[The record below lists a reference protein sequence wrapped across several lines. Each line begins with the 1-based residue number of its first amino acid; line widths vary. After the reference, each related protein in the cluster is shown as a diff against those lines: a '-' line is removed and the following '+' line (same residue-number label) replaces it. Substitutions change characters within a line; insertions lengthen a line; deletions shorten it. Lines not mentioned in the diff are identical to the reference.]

1 MGEQI
6 GLSEKIL
13 NILLTLRD
21 QSVEEIANYDIKD
34 EWDTVGTARCKAQHR
49 GIHIPRDSSDPWT
62 QKCCHY
68 INCLDGDCDVALRSV
83 VIYWLAFLKNFGK
96 ADGWR
101 IERQE
106 NAFEKYQLR
115 KHGEEMLLR
124 GDTMN
129 SYATPVVGTIYEKDG
144 LLRCFLIKDHKEEMQ
159 CDGILTL
166 KEYFVG
172 KYQQFSANTGDKIVW
187 SAYILDDY
195 ATFIERFEKTIEN
208 KIPKEAVYEYIRV
221 NDTLGN
227 FIPVPK
233 SFNAPRYNSTKDFW
247 DLTLHGIYNFFNE
260 KGDLSDIISETKS
273 KEEGEEDNCNEGAI
287 VHCQEWLKNLF
298 GEPGKDNGSWDN
310 FVKQNYMQDFVNQE
324 GSHYGKPKELWIG
337 HFEGSVI
344 LGDVERCA
352 QYTEFFTNAS
362 VLIHARSVR
371 IALAVKNVLDGKSN
385 KDLVEL
391 AQKMSEPLC
400 RRR

>member
-1 MGEQI
+1 MDEQNY
-6 GLSEKIL
+6 LSEKIL

-34 EWDTVGTARCKAQHR
+34 EWDTVGTAHCKAQHR
-49 GIHIPRDSSDPWT
+49 GIRIPRDSSDPWIK
-62 QKCCHY
+62 KCCHY

-96 ADGWR
+96 ADGWK
-101 IERQE
+101 IERQD

-115 KHGEEMLLR
+115 KDGEEMLLR

-129 SYATPVVGTIYEKDG
+129 SYVTPVVGTRYPTDG
-144 LLRCFLIKDHKEEMQ
+144 LLRCFLINKHDEYMIAE
-159 CDGILTL
+159 GILKSKSN
-166 KEYFVG
+166 KEFAD
-172 KYQQFSANTGDKIVW
+172 KYQEFKRNNIGDKYVW
-187 SAYILDDY
+187 SAYILDKY
-195 ATFIERFEKTIEN
+195 EKFIERFEDTLVKNE
-208 KIPKEAVYEYIRV
+208 IPKEAVYEYVHV

-247 DLTLHGIYNFFNE
+247 DLTLWGIYKFFNE

-287 VHCQEWLKNLF
+287 GCCQEWLKNSF

-310 FVKQNYMQDFVNQE
+310 FVKQNFMQDFVNQE
-324 GSHYGKPKELWIG
+324 GSHYGKPKELWMG
-337 HFEGSVI
+337 HFGGSVI
-344 LGDVERCA
+344 LGGDERCA

-362 VLIHARSVR
+362 ALIHARSIR
-371 IALAVKNVLDGKSN
+371 IAMTVKNVLDGKNHEDLTALAN
-385 KDLVEL
+385 KMV
-391 AQKMSEPLC
+391 C
-400 RRR
+400 G